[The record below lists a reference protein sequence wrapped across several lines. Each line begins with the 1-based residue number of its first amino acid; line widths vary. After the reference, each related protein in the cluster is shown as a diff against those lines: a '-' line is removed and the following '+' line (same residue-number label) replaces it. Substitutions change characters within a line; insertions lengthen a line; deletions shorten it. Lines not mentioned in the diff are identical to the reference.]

1 MFKAFTAGLFGILL
15 STTLGA
21 FAASH
26 ALDSANPAD
35 EMDTTHIALQYD

>member
-21 FAASH
+21 FAASQ
-26 ALDSANPAD
+26 AMDMNAPA
-35 EMDTTHIALQYD
+35 EELDTTHMAYHFD